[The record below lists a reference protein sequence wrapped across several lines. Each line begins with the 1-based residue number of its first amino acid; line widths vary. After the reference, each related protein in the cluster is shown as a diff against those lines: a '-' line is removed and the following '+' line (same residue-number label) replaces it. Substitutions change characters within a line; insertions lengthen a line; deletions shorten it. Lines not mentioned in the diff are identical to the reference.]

1 MNRIPINSKLV
12 VTGKQTALNYLVKKS
27 SYSWYCCYIT
37 KSTYS
42 YFFEDISNHLLF
54 FVTHLVLHFSEDIS
68 AEEKE
73 SIVLVINQQVYPY
86 LKWLCIVNGN
96 VRANDIYLLFLEKKI
111 RLKEILL
118 LNEVVD
124 PMYVNQK
131 TLTPIFKQDENR
143 VKQEDES
150 EDLLF
155 FSSDSDDSSKSENSP
170 LEQTTPQEDIGTKEM
185 SEEEKPSEN
194 EKDIVSKNEMVSE
207 RDAATPNVLS
217 QNSDNMSKEKSEEVE
232 NQSEEVKN
240 QSEEVKK
247 QSEEVKKQRDDMNE
261 QSEDVENQSDDMN
274 EQSEEVKKQSD
285 DMKKQSEEVNE
296 QSEEVNEQSDD
307 MNEQSEE
314 VKNQSE
320 EVKKQ
325 SEEVKKQSDEVNE
338 QREDTSKQSSEQHTL
353 DCWDHY
359 TTNAQLFI
367 YSATLTSPIL
377 YAVADLPDITFSR
390 QDFVFRNM
398 KFQALTFSG
407 KPEFIPIN
415 SYAPLKDLTKTNA
428 YVNVKLILNN
438 EAYPI
443 VIRRMSSVD
452 ELSKAA
458 LLFIRCLKYN
468 EVKRMEL
475 ILNKSKLESSENGL
489 KIEDHSDIYV
499 ITTEKSKPQPWK
511 DIVHSYETDEEIRT
525 AYVPPYLNLPELLQ
539 NELLFSVHFLTIH
552 IPVLEDKSPLYVT
565 LCKTP
570 LPYLRELTIF
580 THFKSSQFHI
590 EYLYS
595 ILHTSLSLIRVCGM
609 CLIYSSQVDNDSK
622 VELSNPLNSNASQEL
637 NQLTTKMKELQ
648 ERQASTDSEIRKL
661 EQSYSALRIKL
672 SSLKQ
677 SLYSNARNGPV
688 TSLCSAL
695 GSLVVHNYYYFFY
708 SYSSNT
714 IVIDIIQSSIKKGS
728 CLYNRTQSIYSRQ
741 PRIPRLPEGIFPKV
755 QKPLGS
761 FFIKIV
767 FEYREF
773 LVRIT
778 EKMTGAQLYSV
789 VKHSLLADEF
799 INEWDSIVLIYN
811 MNHISPKVTLMSL
824 NMTENS
830 VVQAYR
836 KEGNN
841 PSVQAVKPVIVSLED
856 SFQQDSFISDL
867 QRKKFANVQHLI
879 LLAGF
884 PLFNRIRFRVHIKQ
898 PA

>member
-185 SEEEKPSEN
+185 SEEEKSSEN

-207 RDAATPNVLS
+207 RDAATPMVLS
-217 QNSDNMSKEKSEEVE
+217 QNSDNMSNEKSEEMNE
-232 NQSEEVKN
+232 QSEEVKN
-240 QSEEVKK
+240 QSDE
-247 QSEEVKKQRDDMNE
+247 
-261 QSEDVENQSDDMN
+261 
-274 EQSEEVKKQSD
+274 
-285 DMKKQSEEVNE
+285 
-296 QSEEVNEQSDD
+296 

-320 EVKKQ
+320 VVKNQSEVVKNQSDEMKNQSEEVESQSEEVENQ
-325 SEEVKKQSDEVNE
+325 SEEVKKQREEVNE
-338 QREDTSKQSSEQHTL
+338 QREDTSKQNEDATKQSSEQHTL

-367 YSATLTSPIL
+367 YGATLTSPIL

-390 QDFVFRNM
+390 QDFVYRNM

-468 EVKRMEL
+468 EVKKMEL

-525 AYVPPYLNLPELLQ
+525 AYVPPYLNLQELLQ

-609 CLIYSSQVDNDSK
+609 CLI
-622 VELSNPLNSNASQEL
+622 
-637 NQLTTKMKELQ
+637 
-648 ERQASTDSEIRKL
+648 
-661 EQSYSALRIKL
+661 
-672 SSLKQ
+672 
-677 SLYSNARNGPV
+677 
-688 TSLCSAL
+688 
-695 GSLVVHNYYYFFY
+695 
-708 SYSSNT
+708 
-714 IVIDIIQSSIKKGS
+714 
-728 CLYNRTQSIYSRQ
+728 
-741 PRIPRLPEGIFPKV
+741 
-755 QKPLGS
+755 
-761 FFIKIV
+761 
-767 FEYREF
+767 
-773 LVRIT
+773 
-778 EKMTGAQLYSV
+778 
-789 VKHSLLADEF
+789 
-799 INEWDSIVLIYN
+799 
-811 MNHISPKVTLMSL
+811 
-824 NMTENS
+824 
-830 VVQAYR
+830 
-836 KEGNN
+836 
-841 PSVQAVKPVIVSLED
+841 
-856 SFQQDSFISDL
+856 
-867 QRKKFANVQHLI
+867 
-879 LLAGF
+879 
-884 PLFNRIRFRVHIKQ
+884 
-898 PA
+898 

>member
-207 RDAATPNVLS
+207 RDAATPKVLS
-217 QNSDNMSKEKSEEVE
+217 QNSDNMSNEKSEE
-232 NQSEEVKN
+232 
-240 QSEEVKK
+240 
-247 QSEEVKKQRDDMNE
+247 
-261 QSEDVENQSDDMN
+261 
-274 EQSEEVKKQSD
+274 
-285 DMKKQSEEVNE
+285 
-296 QSEEVNEQSDD
+296 

-320 EVKKQ
+320 EVENQSEEVENQ
-325 SEEVKKQSDEVNE
+325 SEEVKKQREEVKKQREEVNE
-338 QREDTSKQSSEQHTL
+338 QREDTSKQNEDATKQSSEQHTL

-367 YSATLTSPIL
+367 YGATLTSPIL

-390 QDFVFRNM
+390 QDFVYRNM

-468 EVKRMEL
+468 EVKKMEL

-525 AYVPPYLNLPELLQ
+525 AYVPPYLNLQELLQ

-609 CLIYSSQVDNDSK
+609 CLI
-622 VELSNPLNSNASQEL
+622 
-637 NQLTTKMKELQ
+637 
-648 ERQASTDSEIRKL
+648 
-661 EQSYSALRIKL
+661 
-672 SSLKQ
+672 
-677 SLYSNARNGPV
+677 
-688 TSLCSAL
+688 
-695 GSLVVHNYYYFFY
+695 
-708 SYSSNT
+708 
-714 IVIDIIQSSIKKGS
+714 
-728 CLYNRTQSIYSRQ
+728 
-741 PRIPRLPEGIFPKV
+741 
-755 QKPLGS
+755 
-761 FFIKIV
+761 
-767 FEYREF
+767 
-773 LVRIT
+773 
-778 EKMTGAQLYSV
+778 
-789 VKHSLLADEF
+789 
-799 INEWDSIVLIYN
+799 
-811 MNHISPKVTLMSL
+811 
-824 NMTENS
+824 
-830 VVQAYR
+830 
-836 KEGNN
+836 
-841 PSVQAVKPVIVSLED
+841 
-856 SFQQDSFISDL
+856 
-867 QRKKFANVQHLI
+867 
-879 LLAGF
+879 
-884 PLFNRIRFRVHIKQ
+884 
-898 PA
+898 

>member
-1 MNRIPINSKLV
+1 
-12 VTGKQTALNYLVKKS
+12 
-27 SYSWYCCYIT
+27 
-37 KSTYS
+37 
-42 YFFEDISNHLLF
+42 
-54 FVTHLVLHFSEDIS
+54 
-68 AEEKE
+68 
-73 SIVLVINQQVYPY
+73 
-86 LKWLCIVNGN
+86 
-96 VRANDIYLLFLEKKI
+96 
-111 RLKEILL
+111 
-118 LNEVVD
+118 
-124 PMYVNQK
+124 
-131 TLTPIFKQDENR
+131 
-143 VKQEDES
+143 
-150 EDLLF
+150 
-155 FSSDSDDSSKSENSP
+155 
-170 LEQTTPQEDIGTKEM
+170 
-185 SEEEKPSEN
+185 
-194 EKDIVSKNEMVSE
+194 
-207 RDAATPNVLS
+207 
-217 QNSDNMSKEKSEEVE
+217 
-232 NQSEEVKN
+232 
-240 QSEEVKK
+240 
-247 QSEEVKKQRDDMNE
+247 MNE

>member
-170 LEQTTPQEDIGTKEM
+170 LEQTTPQEDIGAKET
-185 SEEEKPSEN
+185 SEEEKSSEN

-217 QNSDNMSKEKSEEVE
+217 QNSDNMSKEKSEDVE

-247 QSEEVKKQRDDMNE
+247 QNEEVKKQSDDMNE
-261 QSEDVENQSDDMN
+261 QSEDLENQSDDMN
-274 EQSEEVKKQSD
+274 EQSEEVKK
-285 DMKKQSEEVNE
+285 
-296 QSEEVNEQSDD
+296 
-307 MNEQSEE
+307 
-314 VKNQSE
+314 QSE

-390 QDFVFRNM
+390 QDFVYRNM

-468 EVKRMEL
+468 EVKKMEL

-525 AYVPPYLNLPELLQ
+525 AYVPPYLNLQELLQ

-622 VELSNPLNSNASQEL
+622 VELSNSLNSNASQEL
-637 NQLTTKMKELQ
+637 NQLTTRMKELQ

-841 PSVQAVKPVIVSLED
+841 PPVQAVKPVIVSLED

>member
-170 LEQTTPQEDIGTKEM
+170 LEQTTPQEDIGAKET
-185 SEEEKPSEN
+185 SEEEKSSEN

-207 RDAATPNVLS
+207 RDAATPMVLS
-217 QNSDNMSKEKSEEVE
+217 QNSDNMSNEKSEEMNE
-232 NQSEEVKN
+232 QSEEVKN
-240 QSEEVKK
+240 QSDE
-247 QSEEVKKQRDDMNE
+247 
-261 QSEDVENQSDDMN
+261 
-274 EQSEEVKKQSD
+274 
-285 DMKKQSEEVNE
+285 
-296 QSEEVNEQSDD
+296 

-320 EVKKQ
+320 VVKNQSEVVKNQSDEMKNQSEEVESQSEEVENQ
-325 SEEVKKQSDEVNE
+325 SEEVKKQREEVNE
-338 QREDTSKQSSEQHTL
+338 QREDTSKQNEDATKQSSEQHTL

-367 YSATLTSPIL
+367 YGATLTSPIL

-390 QDFVFRNM
+390 QDFVYRNM

-468 EVKRMEL
+468 EVKKMEL

-525 AYVPPYLNLPELLQ
+525 AYVPPYLNLQELLQ

-841 PSVQAVKPVIVSLED
+841 PPVQAVKPVILSLED

>member
-217 QNSDNMSKEKSEEVE
+217 QNSDNMSNEKSEEMNE
-232 NQSEEVKN
+232 QSEEVKN
-240 QSEEVKK
+240 QSDE
-247 QSEEVKKQRDDMNE
+247 
-261 QSEDVENQSDDMN
+261 MN

-285 DMKKQSEEVNE
+285 
-296 QSEEVNEQSDD
+296 
-307 MNEQSEE
+307 
-314 VKNQSE
+314 

-325 SEEVKKQSDEVNE
+325 SEEVEKQSDEMNEQREEVKNQREEVNEHREEVNE
-338 QREDTSKQSSEQHTL
+338 QREDTSKQNEDATKPSSEQHTL

-377 YAVADLPDITFSR
+377 YAVADLPDITFTR
-390 QDFVFRNM
+390 QDFVYRNM

-468 EVKRMEL
+468 EVKKMEL

-525 AYVPPYLNLPELLQ
+525 AYVPPYLNLQELLQ

-609 CLIYSSQVDNDSK
+609 CLIYSLHVDNDSK

-637 NQLTTKMKELQ
+637 NQLTTRMKELQ

-661 EQSYSALRIKL
+661 EQSYSALRLKL
-672 SSLKQ
+672 NSLKQ

-884 PLFNRIRFRVHIKQ
+884 TLFNRIRFRVHIKQ

>member
-207 RDAATPNVLS
+207 RDAATPKVLS
-217 QNSDNMSKEKSEEVE
+217 QNSDNMSNEKSEEMNE
-232 NQSEEVKN
+232 QSEEVKN
-240 QSEEVKK
+240 QSDE
-247 QSEEVKKQRDDMNE
+247 
-261 QSEDVENQSDDMN
+261 
-274 EQSEEVKKQSD
+274 
-285 DMKKQSEEVNE
+285 
-296 QSEEVNEQSDD
+296 

-320 EVKKQ
+320 VVKNQSEVVKNQSDEMKNQSEEVESQSEEVENQ
-325 SEEVKKQSDEVNE
+325 SEEVKKQREEVKKQREEVNE
-338 QREDTSKQSSEQHTL
+338 QREDTSKQNEDASKPSSEQHTL

-367 YSATLTSPIL
+367 YGATLTSPIL
-377 YAVADLPDITFSR
+377 YAVADLPDITFTR
-390 QDFVFRNM
+390 QDFVYRNM

-468 EVKRMEL
+468 EVKKMEL

-525 AYVPPYLNLPELLQ
+525 AYVPPYLNLQELLQ

-609 CLIYSSQVDNDSK
+609 CLIYSLHVDNDSK
-622 VELSNPLNSNASQEL
+622 VELSNSLNSNASQEL
-637 NQLTTKMKELQ
+637 NQLTTRMKELQ

-661 EQSYSALRIKL
+661 EQSYSALRLKVN
-672 SSLKQ
+672 SLKQ

-811 MNHISPKVTLMSL
+811 MNHISPKITLMSL

-841 PSVQAVKPVIVSLED
+841 PPVQAVKPVIVSLED

>member
-217 QNSDNMSKEKSEEVE
+217 QNSDNMSNEKSEEMNE
-232 NQSEEVKN
+232 QSEEVKN
-240 QSEEVKK
+240 QSDE
-247 QSEEVKKQRDDMNE
+247 
-261 QSEDVENQSDDMN
+261 
-274 EQSEEVKKQSD
+274 
-285 DMKKQSEEVNE
+285 
-296 QSEEVNEQSDD
+296 

-325 SEEVKKQSDEVNE
+325 SDEVKKQSEEVEKQSDEMNEQSEEVKNQREEVNEHREEVNEHREEVNE
-338 QREDTSKQSSEQHTL
+338 QREDTSKQNEDATKQSSEQHTL

-390 QDFVFRNM
+390 QDFVYRNM

-468 EVKRMEL
+468 EVKKMEL

-841 PSVQAVKPVIVSLED
+841 PPVQAVKPVIVSLED

-884 PLFNRIRFRVHIKQ
+884 PLFNRIILRVHIKQ

>member
-207 RDAATPNVLS
+207 RDAATPMVLS
-217 QNSDNMSKEKSEEVE
+217 QNSDNMSNEKSEEMNE
-232 NQSEEVKN
+232 QSEEVKN
-240 QSEEVKK
+240 QSDE
-247 QSEEVKKQRDDMNE
+247 
-261 QSEDVENQSDDMN
+261 
-274 EQSEEVKKQSD
+274 
-285 DMKKQSEEVNE
+285 
-296 QSEEVNEQSDD
+296 

-320 EVKKQ
+320 VVKNQSEVVKNQSDEMKNQ
-325 SEEVKKQSDEVNE
+325 SEEVNE
-338 QREDTSKQSSEQHTL
+338 HREDTSKQNEDATKQSSEQHTL

-367 YSATLTSPIL
+367 YGATLTSPIL

-390 QDFVFRNM
+390 QDFVYRNM

-468 EVKRMEL
+468 EVKKMEL

-525 AYVPPYLNLPELLQ
+525 AYVPPYLNLQELLQ

-595 ILHTSLSLIRVCGM
+595 ILRTSLSLIRVCGM
-609 CLIYSSQVDNDSK
+609 CLI
-622 VELSNPLNSNASQEL
+622 
-637 NQLTTKMKELQ
+637 
-648 ERQASTDSEIRKL
+648 
-661 EQSYSALRIKL
+661 
-672 SSLKQ
+672 
-677 SLYSNARNGPV
+677 
-688 TSLCSAL
+688 
-695 GSLVVHNYYYFFY
+695 
-708 SYSSNT
+708 
-714 IVIDIIQSSIKKGS
+714 
-728 CLYNRTQSIYSRQ
+728 
-741 PRIPRLPEGIFPKV
+741 
-755 QKPLGS
+755 
-761 FFIKIV
+761 
-767 FEYREF
+767 
-773 LVRIT
+773 
-778 EKMTGAQLYSV
+778 
-789 VKHSLLADEF
+789 
-799 INEWDSIVLIYN
+799 
-811 MNHISPKVTLMSL
+811 
-824 NMTENS
+824 
-830 VVQAYR
+830 
-836 KEGNN
+836 
-841 PSVQAVKPVIVSLED
+841 
-856 SFQQDSFISDL
+856 
-867 QRKKFANVQHLI
+867 
-879 LLAGF
+879 
-884 PLFNRIRFRVHIKQ
+884 
-898 PA
+898 

>member
-194 EKDIVSKNEMVSE
+194 EKDIVIKNEMVSE
-207 RDAATPNVLS
+207 RDAATPKVLS
-217 QNSDNMSKEKSEEVE
+217 QNSDNMSNEKSEE
-232 NQSEEVKN
+232 
-240 QSEEVKK
+240 
-247 QSEEVKKQRDDMNE
+247 
-261 QSEDVENQSDDMN
+261 
-274 EQSEEVKKQSD
+274 
-285 DMKKQSEEVNE
+285 
-296 QSEEVNEQSDD
+296 

-314 VKNQSE
+314 VKNQSDE
-320 EVKKQ
+320 MNEQSEEVEKQSDEVKKQSDEVKKQ
-325 SEEVKKQSDEVNE
+325 SEEVEKQSDEMNEQREEVKNQREEVNE
-338 QREDTSKQSSEQHTL
+338 HREDTSKQNEDASKPSSEQHTL

-367 YSATLTSPIL
+367 YGATLTSPIL
-377 YAVADLPDITFSR
+377 YAVADLPDITFTR
-390 QDFVFRNM
+390 QDFVYRNM

-468 EVKRMEL
+468 EVKKMEL

-525 AYVPPYLNLPELLQ
+525 AYVPPYLNLQELLQ

-609 CLIYSSQVDNDSK
+609 CLI
-622 VELSNPLNSNASQEL
+622 
-637 NQLTTKMKELQ
+637 
-648 ERQASTDSEIRKL
+648 
-661 EQSYSALRIKL
+661 
-672 SSLKQ
+672 
-677 SLYSNARNGPV
+677 
-688 TSLCSAL
+688 
-695 GSLVVHNYYYFFY
+695 
-708 SYSSNT
+708 
-714 IVIDIIQSSIKKGS
+714 
-728 CLYNRTQSIYSRQ
+728 
-741 PRIPRLPEGIFPKV
+741 
-755 QKPLGS
+755 
-761 FFIKIV
+761 
-767 FEYREF
+767 
-773 LVRIT
+773 
-778 EKMTGAQLYSV
+778 
-789 VKHSLLADEF
+789 
-799 INEWDSIVLIYN
+799 
-811 MNHISPKVTLMSL
+811 
-824 NMTENS
+824 
-830 VVQAYR
+830 
-836 KEGNN
+836 
-841 PSVQAVKPVIVSLED
+841 
-856 SFQQDSFISDL
+856 
-867 QRKKFANVQHLI
+867 
-879 LLAGF
+879 
-884 PLFNRIRFRVHIKQ
+884 
-898 PA
+898 

>member
-194 EKDIVSKNEMVSE
+194 EKDIVIKNEMVSE
-207 RDAATPNVLS
+207 RDAATPKVLS
-217 QNSDNMSKEKSEEVE
+217 QNSDNMSNEKSEEVE
-232 NQSEEVKN
+232 NQSKEVKNQSDDMKKQSEEVKKQSEEVKN

-247 QSEEVKKQRDDMNE
+247 QNEEVEKQSDEMNE
-261 QSEDVENQSDDMN
+261 QRE
-274 EQSEEVKKQSD
+274 
-285 DMKKQSEEVNE
+285 
-296 QSEEVNEQSDD
+296 
-307 MNEQSEE
+307 
-314 VKNQSE
+314 
-320 EVKKQ
+320 
-325 SEEVKKQSDEVNE
+325 EVNE
-338 QREDTSKQSSEQHTL
+338 QREEVNEHREDTSKQNKDATKQSSEQHTL

-367 YSATLTSPIL
+367 YGATLTSPIL

-390 QDFVFRNM
+390 QDFVYRNM

-428 YVNVKLILNN
+428 YINVKLILNN

-468 EVKRMEL
+468 EVKKMEL

-525 AYVPPYLNLPELLQ
+525 AYVPPYLNLQELLQ

-565 LCKTP
+565 FCKTP

-595 ILHTSLSLIRVCGM
+595 ILHASLSLIRVCGM
-609 CLIYSSQVDNDSK
+609 CLI
-622 VELSNPLNSNASQEL
+622 
-637 NQLTTKMKELQ
+637 
-648 ERQASTDSEIRKL
+648 
-661 EQSYSALRIKL
+661 
-672 SSLKQ
+672 
-677 SLYSNARNGPV
+677 
-688 TSLCSAL
+688 
-695 GSLVVHNYYYFFY
+695 
-708 SYSSNT
+708 
-714 IVIDIIQSSIKKGS
+714 
-728 CLYNRTQSIYSRQ
+728 
-741 PRIPRLPEGIFPKV
+741 
-755 QKPLGS
+755 
-761 FFIKIV
+761 
-767 FEYREF
+767 
-773 LVRIT
+773 
-778 EKMTGAQLYSV
+778 
-789 VKHSLLADEF
+789 
-799 INEWDSIVLIYN
+799 
-811 MNHISPKVTLMSL
+811 
-824 NMTENS
+824 
-830 VVQAYR
+830 
-836 KEGNN
+836 
-841 PSVQAVKPVIVSLED
+841 
-856 SFQQDSFISDL
+856 
-867 QRKKFANVQHLI
+867 
-879 LLAGF
+879 
-884 PLFNRIRFRVHIKQ
+884 
-898 PA
+898 

>member
-1 MNRIPINSKLV
+1 M
-12 VTGKQTALNYLVKKS
+12 
-27 SYSWYCCYIT
+27 
-37 KSTYS
+37 
-42 YFFEDISNHLLF
+42 
-54 FVTHLVLHFSEDIS
+54 LHFSEDIS

-207 RDAATPNVLS
+207 RDAATPKVLS
-217 QNSDNMSKEKSEEVE
+217 QKSDNMSNEKSEEMNEQSEEVKNQSDDMKKQSE
-232 NQSEEVKN
+232 EVKKQSEEVKN

-247 QSEEVKKQRDDMNE
+247 QNEEVE
-261 QSEDVENQSDDMN
+261 
-274 EQSEEVKKQSD
+274 KQSD
-285 DMKKQSEEVNE
+285 E
-296 QSEEVNEQSDD
+296 

-314 VKNQSE
+314 VKNQRE
-320 EVKKQ
+320 
-325 SEEVKKQSDEVNE
+325 EVNE
-338 QREDTSKQSSEQHTL
+338 HREDTSKQNKDATKQSSEQHTL

-367 YSATLTSPIL
+367 YGATLTSPIL
-377 YAVADLPDITFSR
+377 YAVADLPDITFTR
-390 QDFVFRNM
+390 QDFVYRNM

-468 EVKRMEL
+468 EVKKMEL

-525 AYVPPYLNLPELLQ
+525 AYVPPYLNLQELLQ

-609 CLIYSSQVDNDSK
+609 CLI
-622 VELSNPLNSNASQEL
+622 
-637 NQLTTKMKELQ
+637 
-648 ERQASTDSEIRKL
+648 
-661 EQSYSALRIKL
+661 
-672 SSLKQ
+672 
-677 SLYSNARNGPV
+677 
-688 TSLCSAL
+688 
-695 GSLVVHNYYYFFY
+695 
-708 SYSSNT
+708 
-714 IVIDIIQSSIKKGS
+714 
-728 CLYNRTQSIYSRQ
+728 
-741 PRIPRLPEGIFPKV
+741 
-755 QKPLGS
+755 
-761 FFIKIV
+761 
-767 FEYREF
+767 
-773 LVRIT
+773 
-778 EKMTGAQLYSV
+778 
-789 VKHSLLADEF
+789 
-799 INEWDSIVLIYN
+799 
-811 MNHISPKVTLMSL
+811 
-824 NMTENS
+824 
-830 VVQAYR
+830 
-836 KEGNN
+836 
-841 PSVQAVKPVIVSLED
+841 
-856 SFQQDSFISDL
+856 
-867 QRKKFANVQHLI
+867 
-879 LLAGF
+879 
-884 PLFNRIRFRVHIKQ
+884 
-898 PA
+898 

>member
-217 QNSDNMSKEKSEEVE
+217 QNSDNMSNEKSEE
-232 NQSEEVKN
+232 
-240 QSEEVKK
+240 
-247 QSEEVKKQRDDMNE
+247 
-261 QSEDVENQSDDMN
+261 
-274 EQSEEVKKQSD
+274 
-285 DMKKQSEEVNE
+285 
-296 QSEEVNEQSDD
+296 

-314 VKNQSE
+314 VKNQSDEMNEQSE

-325 SEEVKKQSDEVNE
+325 SEEVKKQSDEVKKQSEEVEKQSDEMNEQREEVKNQREEVNEHREEVNE
-338 QREDTSKQSSEQHTL
+338 QREDTSKQNEDATKPSSEQHTL

-377 YAVADLPDITFSR
+377 YAVADLPDITFTR
-390 QDFVFRNM
+390 QDFVYRNM

-468 EVKRMEL
+468 EVKKMEL

-525 AYVPPYLNLPELLQ
+525 AYVPPYLNLQELLQ

-609 CLIYSSQVDNDSK
+609 CLIYSLHVDNDSK

-637 NQLTTKMKELQ
+637 NQLTTRMKELQ

-661 EQSYSALRIKL
+661 EQSYSALRLKL
-672 SSLKQ
+672 NSLKQ

-884 PLFNRIRFRVHIKQ
+884 TLFNRIRFRVHIKQ

>member
-207 RDAATPNVLS
+207 RDAATPKVLS
-217 QNSDNMSKEKSEEVE
+217 QNSDNMSNEKSEEVE
-232 NQSEEVKN
+232 NQSEEVK
-240 QSEEVKK
+240 K
-247 QSEEVKKQRDDMNE
+247 QSDE
-261 QSEDVENQSDDMN
+261 MN

-285 DMKKQSEEVNE
+285 EVEKQSDEVKKQSDE
-296 QSEEVNEQSDD
+296 

-314 VKNQSE
+314 VK
-320 EVKKQ
+320 KQ
-325 SEEVKKQSDEVNE
+325 REEVNE
-338 QREDTSKQSSEQHTL
+338 HREDTSKQNEDASKPSSEQHTL

-367 YSATLTSPIL
+367 YGATLTSPIL
-377 YAVADLPDITFSR
+377 YAVADLPDITFTR
-390 QDFVFRNM
+390 QDFVYRNM

-452 ELSKAA
+452 ELSRAA

-468 EVKRMEL
+468 EVKKMEL

-525 AYVPPYLNLPELLQ
+525 AYVPPYLNLQELLQ

-609 CLIYSSQVDNDSK
+609 CLI
-622 VELSNPLNSNASQEL
+622 
-637 NQLTTKMKELQ
+637 
-648 ERQASTDSEIRKL
+648 
-661 EQSYSALRIKL
+661 
-672 SSLKQ
+672 
-677 SLYSNARNGPV
+677 
-688 TSLCSAL
+688 
-695 GSLVVHNYYYFFY
+695 
-708 SYSSNT
+708 
-714 IVIDIIQSSIKKGS
+714 
-728 CLYNRTQSIYSRQ
+728 
-741 PRIPRLPEGIFPKV
+741 
-755 QKPLGS
+755 
-761 FFIKIV
+761 
-767 FEYREF
+767 
-773 LVRIT
+773 
-778 EKMTGAQLYSV
+778 
-789 VKHSLLADEF
+789 
-799 INEWDSIVLIYN
+799 
-811 MNHISPKVTLMSL
+811 
-824 NMTENS
+824 
-830 VVQAYR
+830 
-836 KEGNN
+836 
-841 PSVQAVKPVIVSLED
+841 
-856 SFQQDSFISDL
+856 
-867 QRKKFANVQHLI
+867 
-879 LLAGF
+879 
-884 PLFNRIRFRVHIKQ
+884 
-898 PA
+898 

>member
-207 RDAATPNVLS
+207 RDAATPKVLS
-217 QNSDNMSKEKSEEVE
+217 QKSDNMSNEKSEE
-232 NQSEEVKN
+232 
-240 QSEEVKK
+240 
-247 QSEEVKKQRDDMNE
+247 
-261 QSEDVENQSDDMN
+261 
-274 EQSEEVKKQSD
+274 
-285 DMKKQSEEVNE
+285 
-296 QSEEVNEQSDD
+296 

-314 VKNQSE
+314 VKNQSDEMNEQSE
-320 EVKKQ
+320 EVEKQ
-325 SEEVKKQSDEVNE
+325 SDEVKKQSDEVKKQSEDEMNE
-338 QREDTSKQSSEQHTL
+338 QREEVKNQREEVNEHREDTSKQNEDASKPSSEQHTL

-367 YSATLTSPIL
+367 YGATLTSPIL
-377 YAVADLPDITFSR
+377 YAVADLPDITFTR
-390 QDFVFRNM
+390 QDFVYRNM

-468 EVKRMEL
+468 EVKKMEL

-525 AYVPPYLNLPELLQ
+525 AYVPPYLNLQELLQ

-609 CLIYSSQVDNDSK
+609 CLI
-622 VELSNPLNSNASQEL
+622 
-637 NQLTTKMKELQ
+637 
-648 ERQASTDSEIRKL
+648 
-661 EQSYSALRIKL
+661 
-672 SSLKQ
+672 
-677 SLYSNARNGPV
+677 
-688 TSLCSAL
+688 
-695 GSLVVHNYYYFFY
+695 
-708 SYSSNT
+708 
-714 IVIDIIQSSIKKGS
+714 
-728 CLYNRTQSIYSRQ
+728 
-741 PRIPRLPEGIFPKV
+741 
-755 QKPLGS
+755 
-761 FFIKIV
+761 
-767 FEYREF
+767 
-773 LVRIT
+773 
-778 EKMTGAQLYSV
+778 
-789 VKHSLLADEF
+789 
-799 INEWDSIVLIYN
+799 
-811 MNHISPKVTLMSL
+811 
-824 NMTENS
+824 
-830 VVQAYR
+830 
-836 KEGNN
+836 
-841 PSVQAVKPVIVSLED
+841 
-856 SFQQDSFISDL
+856 
-867 QRKKFANVQHLI
+867 
-879 LLAGF
+879 
-884 PLFNRIRFRVHIKQ
+884 
-898 PA
+898 

>member
-170 LEQTTPQEDIGTKEM
+170 LEQTTPQEDIGAKET
-185 SEEEKPSEN
+185 SEEEKSSEN

-207 RDAATPNVLS
+207 RDAATPMVLS
-217 QNSDNMSKEKSEEVE
+217 QNSDNMSNEKSEEMNE
-232 NQSEEVKN
+232 QSEEVKN
-240 QSEEVKK
+240 QSDE
-247 QSEEVKKQRDDMNE
+247 
-261 QSEDVENQSDDMN
+261 
-274 EQSEEVKKQSD
+274 
-285 DMKKQSEEVNE
+285 
-296 QSEEVNEQSDD
+296 

-320 EVKKQ
+320 VVKNQSEVVKNQSDEMKNQSEEVESQSEEVENQ
-325 SEEVKKQSDEVNE
+325 SEEVKKQREEVNE
-338 QREDTSKQSSEQHTL
+338 QREDTSKQNEDATKQSSEQHTL

-367 YSATLTSPIL
+367 YGATLTSPIL

-390 QDFVFRNM
+390 QDFVYRNM

-468 EVKRMEL
+468 EVKKMEL

-525 AYVPPYLNLPELLQ
+525 AYVPPYLNLQELLQ

-761 FFIKIV
+761 FYIKIV

-841 PSVQAVKPVIVSLED
+841 PPVQAVKPVILSLED

>member
-207 RDAATPNVLS
+207 RDAATPKVLS
-217 QNSDNMSKEKSEEVE
+217 QNSDNMSNEKSEEVENQSKEVKNQSDDMKKQSEEVEKQREEVKKQSEEVENQSEEVENQSEEVE
-232 NQSEEVKN
+232 NQSEEVK
-240 QSEEVKK
+240 
-247 QSEEVKKQRDDMNE
+247 KQR
-261 QSEDVENQSDDMN
+261 
-274 EQSEEVKKQSD
+274 
-285 DMKKQSEEVNE
+285 EEVNE
-296 QSEEVNEQSDD
+296 H
-307 MNEQSEE
+307 
-314 VKNQSE
+314 
-320 EVKKQ
+320 
-325 SEEVKKQSDEVNE
+325 
-338 QREDTSKQSSEQHTL
+338 REDTSKQHEDATKPSSEQHTL

-367 YSATLTSPIL
+367 YGATLTSPIL

-390 QDFVFRNM
+390 QDFVYRNM

-468 EVKRMEL
+468 EVKKMEL

-525 AYVPPYLNLPELLQ
+525 AYVAPYLNLQELLQ

-609 CLIYSSQVDNDSK
+609 CLI
-622 VELSNPLNSNASQEL
+622 
-637 NQLTTKMKELQ
+637 
-648 ERQASTDSEIRKL
+648 
-661 EQSYSALRIKL
+661 
-672 SSLKQ
+672 
-677 SLYSNARNGPV
+677 
-688 TSLCSAL
+688 
-695 GSLVVHNYYYFFY
+695 
-708 SYSSNT
+708 
-714 IVIDIIQSSIKKGS
+714 
-728 CLYNRTQSIYSRQ
+728 
-741 PRIPRLPEGIFPKV
+741 
-755 QKPLGS
+755 
-761 FFIKIV
+761 
-767 FEYREF
+767 
-773 LVRIT
+773 
-778 EKMTGAQLYSV
+778 
-789 VKHSLLADEF
+789 
-799 INEWDSIVLIYN
+799 
-811 MNHISPKVTLMSL
+811 
-824 NMTENS
+824 
-830 VVQAYR
+830 
-836 KEGNN
+836 
-841 PSVQAVKPVIVSLED
+841 
-856 SFQQDSFISDL
+856 
-867 QRKKFANVQHLI
+867 
-879 LLAGF
+879 
-884 PLFNRIRFRVHIKQ
+884 
-898 PA
+898 

>member
-207 RDAATPNVLS
+207 RDAATPKVLS
-217 QNSDNMSKEKSEEVE
+217 QKSDNMSNEKSEE
-232 NQSEEVKN
+232 
-240 QSEEVKK
+240 
-247 QSEEVKKQRDDMNE
+247 
-261 QSEDVENQSDDMN
+261 
-274 EQSEEVKKQSD
+274 
-285 DMKKQSEEVNE
+285 
-296 QSEEVNEQSDD
+296 

-314 VKNQSE
+314 VKNQSDE
-320 EVKKQ
+320 MNEQSDEVEKQSDEVKKQSDEVKKQ
-325 SEEVKKQSDEVNE
+325 SEEVEKQSDEMNEQREEVKNQREEVNE
-338 QREDTSKQSSEQHTL
+338 HREDTSKQNEDASKPSSEQHTL

-367 YSATLTSPIL
+367 YGATLTSPIL

-390 QDFVFRNM
+390 QDFVYRNM

-468 EVKRMEL
+468 EVKKMEL

-525 AYVPPYLNLPELLQ
+525 AYVPPYLNLQELLQ

-609 CLIYSSQVDNDSK
+609 CLI
-622 VELSNPLNSNASQEL
+622 
-637 NQLTTKMKELQ
+637 
-648 ERQASTDSEIRKL
+648 
-661 EQSYSALRIKL
+661 
-672 SSLKQ
+672 
-677 SLYSNARNGPV
+677 
-688 TSLCSAL
+688 
-695 GSLVVHNYYYFFY
+695 
-708 SYSSNT
+708 
-714 IVIDIIQSSIKKGS
+714 
-728 CLYNRTQSIYSRQ
+728 
-741 PRIPRLPEGIFPKV
+741 
-755 QKPLGS
+755 
-761 FFIKIV
+761 
-767 FEYREF
+767 
-773 LVRIT
+773 
-778 EKMTGAQLYSV
+778 
-789 VKHSLLADEF
+789 
-799 INEWDSIVLIYN
+799 
-811 MNHISPKVTLMSL
+811 
-824 NMTENS
+824 
-830 VVQAYR
+830 
-836 KEGNN
+836 
-841 PSVQAVKPVIVSLED
+841 
-856 SFQQDSFISDL
+856 
-867 QRKKFANVQHLI
+867 
-879 LLAGF
+879 
-884 PLFNRIRFRVHIKQ
+884 
-898 PA
+898 

>member
-131 TLTPIFKQDENR
+131 TLTPIFMQDGNR

-155 FSSDSDDSSKSENSP
+155 FSSDSDDSSKSENSQ
-170 LEQTTPQEDIGTKEM
+170 LEQTTPQEDIGTKET

-194 EKDIVSKNEMVSE
+194 ERDIVNKNEMVSE

-217 QNSDNMSKEKSEEVE
+217 QKSDNLSKEKSEEVK
-232 NQSEEVKN
+232 NQSDEVEKENDENGKGGDEVKN
-240 QSEEVKK
+240 QS
-247 QSEEVKKQRDDMNE
+247 DD
-261 QSEDVENQSDDMN
+261 
-274 EQSEEVKKQSD
+274 
-285 DMKKQSEEVNE
+285 VNE
-296 QSEEVNEQSDD
+296 H
-307 MNEQSEE
+307 M
-314 VKNQSE
+314 
-320 EVKKQ
+320 
-325 SEEVKKQSDEVNE
+325 
-338 QREDTSKQSSEQHTL
+338 EDTSKQNEDATKQSSEQHTL

-415 SYAPLKDLTKTNA
+415 SYAPLKDLTRTNA
-428 YVNVKLILNN
+428 YVNIKLILNN

-443 VIRRMSSVD
+443 VIKRMSSVD
-452 ELSKAA
+452 ELYKAA
-458 LLFIRCLKYN
+458 LLFIRCLKYY
-468 EVKRMEL
+468 EVEKMEL

-499 ITTEKSKPQPWK
+499 ITTQKSKLQSWK

-525 AYVPPYLNLPELLQ
+525 AYVPPFLNLQELLQ

-570 LPYLRELTIF
+570 LPYLRELTVF

-609 CLIYSSQVDNDSK
+609 CLLYSSQVDNDSK
-622 VELSNPLNSNASQEL
+622 VELSNSLNSNASQEL

-648 ERQASTDSEIRKL
+648 ERQASTDSEIRRL

-672 SSLKQ
+672 NSLKQ

-773 LVRIT
+773 MVRIT

-824 NMTENS
+824 NMTNNS

-841 PSVQAVKPVIVSLED
+841 PPVQAVKPVIVSLED

-884 PLFNRIRFRVHIKQ
+884 PFFNRIRFRVHIKQ